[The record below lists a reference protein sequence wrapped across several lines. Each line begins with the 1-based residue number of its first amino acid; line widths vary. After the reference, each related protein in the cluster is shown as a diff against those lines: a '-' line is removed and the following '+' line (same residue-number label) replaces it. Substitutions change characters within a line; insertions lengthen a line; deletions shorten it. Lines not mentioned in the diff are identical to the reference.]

1 MTYNF
6 RNDKRTETDYGIL
19 FSVMERMYGNGE
31 KLFTD
36 EKAYNKYANQWKTK
50 LESLDT
56 NFIFEEVKNEREIF
70 LKDNG
75 YEAELYYCELYF
87 DKFYFSVNMDVE
99 KILMDLKN
107 TKFLTGKL
115 NLNTLANY
123 GILNVPAEFNIPTVM
138 IKDTPI
144 IITEFISGDYLYLII
159 DGNHRIKYWKKN
171 NIEEVEYLFL
181 KQEDM
186 VRNNYFV
193 SELDKYLYLLN
204 NELLNLMELR
214 MRGFSEIRLLNNS
227 FIRTDQILKIE
238 NLYDKVTGEPIKE
251 KKSFLKA
258 IANSIANR

>member
-75 YEAELYYCELYF
+75 YEA
-87 DKFYFSVNMDVE
+87 VE

-238 NLYDKVTGEPIKE
+238 NFYDKVTGEPIKE